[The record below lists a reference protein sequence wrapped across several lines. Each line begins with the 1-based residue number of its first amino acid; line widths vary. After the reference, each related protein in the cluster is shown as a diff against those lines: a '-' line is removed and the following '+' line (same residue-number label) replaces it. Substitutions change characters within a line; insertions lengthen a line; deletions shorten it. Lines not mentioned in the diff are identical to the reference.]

1 MAEKQKGSTRN
12 IVCKVRLNE
21 DENNILDKICQ
32 ETEST
37 KSDVVRN
44 ALVAYHDEMER
55 YFTDRATTSTT
66 TEDILNKAD
75 RHGYLNG
82 YDFSILVQNL
92 LISEHG
98 YIIDIGNW
106 ENVNAE
112 VALRLAEKVRKHPRL
127 WKLFFMVA

>member
-1 MAEKQKGSTRN
+1 MRGRPKEENTRN
-12 IVCKVRLNE
+12 IVFHVRLNE

-37 KSDVVRN
+37 KSDVVRK

-55 YFTDRATTSTT
+55 YFTDRTTTSTK

-82 YDFSILVQNL
+82 YDFSVLVQNL
-92 LISEHG
+92 LIS
-98 YIIDIGNW
+98 
-106 ENVNAE
+106 
-112 VALRLAEKVRKHPRL
+112 
-127 WKLFFMVA
+127 